1 MHSAHISHYT
11 CSNRP
16 HLMLCIV
23 VWTKMDH
30 VTDNTHLGII
40 CHPML
45 LLDVTYLYTKFV
57 EFSLSHS
64 RDMKEVT
71 KYKIAVVFGVVIVT

>member
-1 MHSAHISHYT
+1 
-11 CSNRP
+11 
-16 HLMLCIV
+16 
-23 VWTKMDH
+23 